1 MSKNIPWHAAIIL
14 SLVGILLALYLTNL
28 YYSFSPGS
36 ETICNINNRFNC
48 TEISSG
54 SLSTIFGVPV
64 ALVGLTGYV
73 FILFS
78 ALTKKKTLMFFM
90 STFGMLF
97 CLRITILEVFFV
109 KILCPVCLACQ
120 AIMLT
125 LFLIATYLLFGKRD
139 AIDTK

>member
-97 CLRITILEVFFV
+97 CLRITILDIFFF
-109 KILCPVCLACQ
+109 K
-120 AIMLT
+120 
-125 LFLIATYLLFGKRD
+125 
-139 AIDTK
+139 